1 MLYMKN
7 YKTILLDENSYNEIK
22 AAKEYLSRQ
31 MEKTISFSYVVDR
44 LIGRKMMLLQ
54 LQDEILQYITAF
66 VSVMQK
72 YNDVLGILLFGSVAK
87 RTYGKFSDID
97 MLVVVQNSPGKYFDL
112 AHEAISGL
120 SSFREKLSKISLFL
134 YLSPTVISAGDLL
147 EFKPIFLDIADF
159 GIILYEK
166 DEILTNAIER
176 FSALKHQ
183 RIKTSKGEILKWKTN

>member
-134 YLSPTVISAGDLL
+134 YLSPTVISAYCLFYHGSHNV
-147 EFKPIFLDIADF
+147 FYFGFQTVAPIENVPRDRPFHIP
-159 GIILYEK
+159 
-166 DEILTNAIER
+166 
-176 FSALKHQ
+176 
-183 RIKTSKGEILKWKTN
+183 TSI